1 MNLLFDMVGIWRS
14 YASGK
19 IESKLPGQSSGR
31 PPPELRKRLTRC
43 SFGSIEPRKWV
54 YPGNSKF
61 FGQAA
66 SVIQAF
72 RIFIV
77 FFLLM
82 SASCLR
88 SPNTIVIG
96 SKPFTESYIMS
107 SMASLLLQQEG
118 YNVLERFGVG
128 SMIARQ
134 ALLAHQIDLY
144 PEYTGTAYTLYLDR
158 SSEGILSGEDLYK
171 RVRELDRKNQ
181 VAWLDR
187 SRVNN
192 TYAMAVRKENQKKI
206 GTTLSDLARYNRR
219 HPGELVF
226 GIDHEFYERPDGFKT
241 MARAY
246 GLELNPDQV
255 RTMEIGLSFE
265 SISRDQIDVAM
276 IYSTDGKLRKYD
288 LAVLEDDR
296 NFFPV
301 YNACFNV
308 HLKTLQKHPE
318 IRTILAPVARI
329 LDNESMQELN
339 FRVDGQSRPAFL
351 VAKNYLRKQGLLK
364 PDP

>member
-1 MNLLFDMVGIWRS
+1 MPYSSPDL
-14 YASGK
+14 
-19 IESKLPGQSSGR
+19 ESVMCP
-31 PPPELRKRLTRC
+31 
-43 SFGSIEPRKWV
+43 
-54 YPGNSKF
+54 YPGKWKFYRQSK
-61 FGQAA
+61 
-66 SVIQAF
+66 SVFHIL

-77 FFLLM
+77 FVLLI
-82 SASCLR
+82 SISCMR

-118 YNVLERFGVG
+118 YSVLERFGVG

-158 SSEGILSGEDLYK
+158 SSEGILSGEELYN
-171 RVRELDRKNQ
+171 RVRDLDQENQ

-192 TYAMAVRKENQKKI
+192 TYAMAVRKEDQKKI
-206 GTTLSDLARYNRR
+206 GTTLSDLARYNRN

-241 MARAY
+241 MAEAY
-246 GLELNPDQV
+246 GLKLNPDQV

-265 SISRDQIDVAM
+265 SISRNQIDVAM

-288 LAVLEDDR
+288 LAVLKDDR

-308 HLKTLQKHPE
+308 HLKTLSKHPD
-318 IRTILAPVARI
+318 IPGILAPVARL

-339 FRVDGQSRPAFL
+339 FRVDGESRPAFL